1 MQASKGKISKR
12 DHPVRVMQKDVSKG
26 FMAMKVSGLLACGR
40 TVHHRL
46 IENNQTAFCISFW
59 EADVQIYETKMQAL
73 LPLPPPLNP
82 VPQRAPGWLP

>member
-1 MQASKGKISKR
+1 
-12 DHPVRVMQKDVSKG
+12 
-26 FMAMKVSGLLACGR
+26 MKVSGLLACGR

-73 LPLPPPLNP
+73 LPLPPSLNP
-82 VPQRAPGWLP
+82 VPQRALGWLP

>member
-1 MQASKGKISKR
+1 
-12 DHPVRVMQKDVSKG
+12 
-26 FMAMKVSGLLACGR
+26 MKVSGLLACGR

-73 LPLPPPLNP
+73 LPLSPLNP

>member
-1 MQASKGKISKR
+1 
-12 DHPVRVMQKDVSKG
+12 
-26 FMAMKVSGLLACGR
+26 MKVSGLLACGR

>member
-1 MQASKGKISKR
+1 
-12 DHPVRVMQKDVSKG
+12 
-26 FMAMKVSGLLACGR
+26 MKVSGLLACGR

-73 LPLPPPLNP
+73 LPLPPPPSTLYP
-82 VPQRAPGWLP
+82 REPQGGFLEG

>member
-1 MQASKGKISKR
+1 
-12 DHPVRVMQKDVSKG
+12 
-26 FMAMKVSGLLACGR
+26 MKVSGLLACGR

-73 LPLPPPLNP
+73 LPLPPPSTLYP
-82 VPQRAPGWLP
+82 REPQGGFLEG